1 MSQFIAWFYRFK
13 KRHPYLVM
21 SVLVYG
27 LVPVLVGLALG
38 YEMHDDSP
46 VHIPTVVV
54 NGDKSQF
61 SRDFINY
68 VDETAYFD
76 VAFQA
81 DNQTEAERLIQEGQA
96 MAGIVIPTDF
106 YKNLLAGRSP
116 DMLLLY
122 DGSQLAVVSVAKLSL
137 SEIMLNMNGAYLQ
150 KIFAAKLGVMPAGLM
165 GQVLP
170 VNVNYQN
177 MFNPTKSFRYYLLP
191 GMLLAILQVG
201 IVMLGAERGYESRRL
216 YAADFGRH
224 LQNLVFWSL
233 LATMGMMIC
242 LGVQLLVFG
251 LPYRGTV
258 AGGVLLLAVYALT
271 ITTMGYLVGSL
282 IPERTF
288 AVQLAAICVL
298 PTSVL
303 AGYTYPLTA
312 MPAAY
317 QSFARLLP
325 YTYLGSDIRALCLKP
340 MAMQHIMPHII
351 FLAKYALVEILLLLA
366 VKLLLGW
373 LHRTKPSGN
382 QTPEKEAVL

>member
-1 MSQFIAWFYRFK
+1 MSQIIAWFYRFK

-76 VAFQA
+76 IAFQA
-81 DNQTEAERLIQEGQA
+81 DNAAQAERLIQEGQA
-96 MAGIVIPTDF
+96 MAGVVIPADF
-106 YKNLLAGRSP
+106 YKNLLAGKSP
-116 DMLLLY
+116 DILLLY
-122 DGSQLAVVSVAKLSL
+122 DGSQLAVVSVAKVAL

-150 KIFAAKLGVMPAGLM
+150 KIFAAKLGVLPEELM

-170 VNVNYQN
+170 VNVTYHN

-216 YAADFGRH
+216 YARGFGRH
-224 LQNLVFWSL
+224 LQNLALWSL
-233 LATMGMMIC
+233 LATLGMMIC
-242 LGVQLLVFG
+242 LGVQLVVFG
-251 LPYRGTV
+251 MPYRGTV
-258 AGGVLLLAVYALT
+258 LGGVLLLAVYALT
-271 ITTMGYLVGSL
+271 ITTMGYIMGSL

-288 AVQLAAICVL
+288 AVQLAAILVL

-303 AGYTYPLTA
+303 AGYSYPLTA
-312 MPAAY
+312 MPPFY
-317 QSFARLLP
+317 QSLAKFLP
-325 YTYLGSDIRALCLKP
+325 YTYLGTDIRSLCLKP
-340 MAMQHIMPHII
+340 MELAHIMPHIV
-351 FLAKYALVEILLLLA
+351 FLAEYALVEILLLL
-366 VKLLLGW
+366 VIKLALGA
-373 LHRTKPSGN
+373 LHK
-382 QTPEKEAVL
+382 QKEAVL